1 MTDGEK
7 AEELSRKLREQGY
20 ELRIYPI
27 ADSTRAA
34 FEGFT
39 KSIGYSDYL
48 YRYEVAIMWKSWCAA
63 IEHVNTARAEM
74 P

>member
-27 ADSTRAA
+27 DAGGHKCSGRLPLRSLVWAVSFFLSLAIILVT
-34 FEGFT
+34 
-39 KSIGYSDYL
+39 YL
-48 YRYEVAIMWKSWCAA
+48 K
-63 IEHVNTARAEM
+63 
-74 P
+74 